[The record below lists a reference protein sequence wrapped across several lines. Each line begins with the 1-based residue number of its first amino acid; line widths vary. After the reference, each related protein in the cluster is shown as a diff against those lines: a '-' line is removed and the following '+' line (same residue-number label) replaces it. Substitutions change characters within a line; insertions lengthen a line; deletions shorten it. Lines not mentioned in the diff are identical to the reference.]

1 MCGRRA
7 LAVWSWARARSISA
21 TNVGARWKVIT
32 ITRKRAQHSQLL
44 KSFMTTNRG
53 LMRELA
59 PDAESTDGPRL
70 GGSNSAGPR
79 DGKDDGLTPV
89 TEDGPYDGPRLGGSS
104 SVGPQDE
111 RETGRRNTV
120 SVAGD
125 RSWQGFARIRPPGG
139 DGGNGTGVFG
149 TDVETE
155 LQSDSPDRS
164 TLETHAIADPAI
176 PTAKTRPAV

>member
-1 MCGRRA
+1 MADMLRICMRKSRTPAEAIDRKDLQKPSKCAFAFVTRILG
-7 LAVWSWARARSISA
+7 LGSI
-21 TNVGARWKVIT
+21 
-32 ITRKRAQHSQLL
+32 
-44 KSFMTTNRG
+44 
-53 LMRELA
+53 
-59 PDAESTDGPRL
+59 PTDGPRL

-139 DGGNGTGVFG
+139 DGGNGTGAFG

-155 LQSDSPDRS
+155 LQSDIPDRS

>member
-120 SVAGD
+120 VRWPGID
-125 RSWQGFARIRPPGG
+125 RGRDLPESAHQE
-139 DGGNGTGVFG
+139 GTGG
-149 TDVETE
+149 TVRGRLERM
-155 LQSDSPDRS
+155 LRRS
-164 TLETHAIADPAI
+164 YRATSQTDP
-176 PTAKTRPAV
+176 P